1 MFRINSDVF
10 DEIPRQLIW
19 AVVFLNILGLF
30 ALKSIAQHHTGLI
43 LQNPFTKQLIFLCPA
58 VIICI
63 LITMTPRYLIH
74 KYAYPL
80 YAIGIV
86 LVLLPFLGEP
96 HSGTYR
102 WLEFGMPISIQPSEF
117 AKVFTILALARYLS
131 DHNLK
136 MRSLTVIFAP
146 IILVILPT
154 FIILKQPDL
163 GTAVIII
170 APLLPMLYWS
180 GANPFH
186 LFLLLAPILSMATAF
201 HSVAFTVWAIILSI
215 VIVLSRPNRF
225 ISLIIFFGN
234 IFLGLLSPALW
245 NSFFTQY
252 QRNRILTLFN
262 PEKDP
267 LGAAYQIIQSK
278 TAIGSGG
285 MFGKGWGEGTQ
296 TQLKFLPVQESD
308 FILSVIGEELGFIT
322 IAFTLLV
329 FGYFCS
335 QIIKSSFLSKDRF
348 SSLALI
354 GFATVFLSHV
364 FVNTAMTVGLIP
376 VKGLPF
382 PFVSAGGSFLMAC
395 YIMLGLVLKLSV
407 NYAD

>member
-1 MFRINSDVF
+1 MFKINYDF
-10 DEIPRQLIW
+10 LNEIPRQLIW
-19 AVVFLNILGLF
+19 AVIFLNSLGLV
-30 ALKSIAQHHTGLI
+30 ALKSIAQHHSGLI

-58 VIICI
+58 IIICT

-74 KYAYPL
+74 KYAYPF
-80 YAIGIV
+80 YALGII
-86 LVLLPFLGEP
+86 LVLLPFLGDT

-102 WLEFGMPISIQPSEF
+102 WLNFGLPISIQPSEF

-136 MRSLTVIFAP
+136 MRNITVIFLP

-163 GTAVIII
+163 GTSVIII

-201 HSVAFTVWAIILSI
+201 HSVAFTVWAIILSV
-215 VIVLSRPNRF
+215 VILLSRPGRF
-225 ISLIIFFGN
+225 VSLLIFFGN

-285 MFGKGWGEGTQ
+285 VFGKGWGEGTQ

-322 IAFTLLV
+322 IAFTLIV

-335 QIIKSSFLSKDRF
+335 QIIKISFLSKDRF

-382 PFVSAGGSFLMAC
+382 PFISAGGSFLITC
-395 YIMLGLVLKLSV
+395 YTMLGLVLKLSI